1 MVGIF
6 LISSNHI
13 SALDDFYEE
22 VQDIN
27 DDDEEVSWC
36 FYTILFYK
44 GRGSM
49 KQAWLRAL

>member
-27 DDDEEVSWC
+27 DDDDDEEVSGC
-36 FYTILFYK
+36 FYAIP
-44 GRGSM
+44 RP
-49 KQAWLRAL
+49 